1 MRHSSDLHVDFGAGG
16 VKRGWEARGMN
27 GWYLLRVRCP
37 EGEEAQRSFPPDGV
51 GSSPEQGKVVLELVR
66 GVLEQVRGVQLANG
80 FIFRCVYI
88 SCREYLLTDAGLGP
102 GGGGGGALGG
112 GGGSR

>member
-1 MRHSSDLHVDFGAGG
+1 
-16 VKRGWEARGMN
+16 MN

-37 EGEEAQRSFPPDGV
+37 EGEEAQRPFPPDGV
-51 GSSPEQGKVVLELVR
+51 GSSPEQGKVVLEPVRGVLEPVRGVLEQVR
-66 GVLEQVRGVQLANG
+66 GVLEQVRGVQFANG

>member
-1 MRHSSDLHVDFGAGG
+1 
-16 VKRGWEARGMN
+16 MN

-51 GSSPEQGKVVLELVR
+51 GSSPEQGKGVLEQVR
-66 GVLEQVRGVQLANG
+66 GVLEPVRGVQLANG

>member
-1 MRHSSDLHVDFGAGG
+1 
-16 VKRGWEARGMN
+16 MN